1 MGGLPDPKPLHPE
14 LQGTCWAV
22 PPLLKVGVSAKP
34 NTTAG
39 ILGTGA
45 LGCGVQPLCTPA
57 QGAAEDPCHHT
68 SPQSKYKGFCSFLV
82 QNAQNYLQ
90 PARDRRRAGR
100 HPAPLCSSLEQLE
113 QLCPSPGGT
122 KWLEVAR
129 MEGHVPGSLAS
140 WPAWRRRGHAECV
153 VWPETRSGP

>member
-122 KWLEVAR
+122 KWLEVAQWR
-129 MEGHVPGSLAS
+129 ATCLAPLLAGQHGAEEGTLN
-140 WPAWRRRGHAECV
+140 
-153 VWPETRSGP
+153 VWCG